1 MDPVF
6 RQLLILMVVVW
17 TVAVALR
24 RIGLPTVMGELV
36 MGVILGPAVLG
47 WVEPSEIIEILAQLG
62 IFFLMLH
69 TGVKTEP
76 QEFFSALRVSLGVA
90 IVGAIGPFS
99 IAYIVARSFGLDM
112 MAAVFCGLTMTAT
125 AVVVTVKILK
135 DLKLD
140 QSRAAHIIVASCVF
154 DVLLTL
160 IFFSVVLG
168 VVGEGDLDL
177 DPFVILSFAAKATAF
192 FVVVIVIGRWLYPLF
207 RHPFREREGK
217 GFAFVLVLGLAFGL
231 FAEYLGLHIILGAY
245 LAGLFFREEVAS
257 PDLIQKVEDR
267 LDSIAYTL
275 LGPIFFISLGFHITF
290 EALSGA
296 GLWFVIILTAAVAIG
311 QILSAGGMARLVRCS
326 WSESLTVGVGMCGR
340 AEMAFVLASIGLSI
354 GTIDTNVF
362 SVLIFTTFLLNIFAS
377 VGLWGIARQ
386 QKG

>member
-6 RQLLILMVVVW
+6 RQLLILMIVVW

-47 WVEPSEIIEILAQLG
+47 WVKPSEIIDVLAQLG
-62 IFFLMLH
+62 VFFIMLH

-76 QEFFSALRVSLGVA
+76 REFYSTLKVSLGVA
-90 IVGAIGPFS
+90 IVGAIVPFS
-99 IAYIVARSFGLDM
+99 VAYLVARSFGLDM
-112 MAAVFCGLTMTAT
+112 MPAIFCGLTMTAT
-125 AVVVTVKILK
+125 AVVVTLKILK

-140 QSRAAHIIVASCVF
+140 QSRAAHIIVASSIF
-154 DVLLTL
+154 DAVLTL

-168 VVGEGDLDL
+168 IVREGAV
-177 DPFVILSFAAKATAF
+177 DPVAILFTSAKATAF
-192 FVVVIVIGRWLYPLF
+192 FVVVIVIGRWLYPF
-207 RHPFREREGK
+207 FKHPFRRREGK

-231 FAEYLGLHIILGAY
+231 FAEAIGLHIIVGAY

-257 PDLIQKVEDR
+257 RDLIQKVEDR

-290 EALSGA
+290 DALSGI
-296 GLWFVIILTAAVAIG
+296 GLWFVIILTTAVAIG

-326 WSESLTVGVGMCGR
+326 WSESLTVGIGMCGR
-340 AEMAFVLASIGLSI
+340 AEMAFVLASIGLSM
-354 GTIDTNVF
+354 GTIDTKVF

-377 VGLWGIARQ
+377 AGLWGVARQ
-386 QKG
+386 LKR

>member
-6 RQLLILMVVVW
+6 RQLLILMIVVW

-47 WVEPSEIIEILAQLG
+47 WVKPSEIIDVLAQLG
-62 IFFLMLH
+62 VFFIMLH

-76 QEFFSALRVSLGVA
+76 REFFSTLKVSLGVA
-90 IVGAIGPFS
+90 IVGAIVPFS
-99 IAYIVARSFGLDM
+99 VAYLVARSFGLDM
-112 MAAVFCGLTMTAT
+112 MPAIFCGLTMTAT
-125 AVVVTVKILK
+125 AVVVTLKILK

-140 QSRAAHIIVASCVF
+140 QSRAAHIIVASSIF
-154 DVLLTL
+154 DAVLTL

-168 VVGEGDLDL
+168 IVREGAV
-177 DPFVILSFAAKATAF
+177 DPVAILFTSAKATAF
-192 FVVVIVIGRWLYPLF
+192 FVVVIVIGRWLYPF
-207 RHPFREREGK
+207 FKHPFRRREGK

-231 FAEYLGLHIILGAY
+231 FAEAIGLHIIVGAY

-257 PDLIQKVEDR
+257 RDLIQKVEDR

-290 EALSGA
+290 DALSGI
-296 GLWFVIILTAAVAIG
+296 GLWFVIILTTAVAIG

-326 WSESLTVGVGMCGR
+326 WSESLTVGIGMCGR
-340 AEMAFVLASIGLSI
+340 AEMAFVLASIGLSM
-354 GTIDTNVF
+354 GTIDTKVF

-377 VGLWGIARQ
+377 AGLWGVARQ
-386 QKG
+386 LKR

>member
-1 MDPVF
+1 
-6 RQLLILMVVVW
+6 
-17 TVAVALR
+17 
-24 RIGLPTVMGELV
+24 
-36 MGVILGPAVLG
+36 
-47 WVEPSEIIEILAQLG
+47 
-62 IFFLMLH
+62 
-69 TGVKTEP
+69 
-76 QEFFSALRVSLGVA
+76 
-90 IVGAIGPFS
+90 
-99 IAYIVARSFGLDM
+99 
-112 MAAVFCGLTMTAT
+112 
-125 AVVVTVKILK
+125 
-135 DLKLD
+135 
-140 QSRAAHIIVASCVF
+140 
-154 DVLLTL
+154 LLTL

-168 VVGEGDLDL
+168 VVGEGDLD
-177 DPFVILSFAAKATAF
+177 PIVILSFAAKATAF
-192 FVVVIVIGRWLYPLF
+192 FVVVIVTGRWLYPFF
-207 RHPFREREGK
+207 RHPFRQREGK

-231 FAEYLGLHIILGAY
+231 FAEALGLHIILGAY

-354 GTIDTNVF
+354 GTIETNVF

-377 VGLWGIARQ
+377 VGLWCIARQ
-386 QKG
+386 LKG